1 MVKAGIT
8 EFDGF
13 YTRTW
18 GGKQWKL
25 IAKHGLVPIL
35 RDLLD
40 HPDESM
46 RPLLLLN
53 RLGDS
58 DAPQYFKKSTLYSP
72 DLLAKLGVSL
82 S

>member
-1 MVKAGIT
+1 M
-8 EFDGF
+8 EFDAF

-18 GGKQWKL
+18 GGKQWNL

-35 RDLLD
+35 CDMLD
-40 HPDESM
+40 HPDKSM
-46 RPLLLLN
+46 RPLSLLN

-58 DAPQYFKKSTLYSP
+58 DAPEDFKKSTLYAP
-72 DLLAKLGVSL
+72 DLLDKLGIYL